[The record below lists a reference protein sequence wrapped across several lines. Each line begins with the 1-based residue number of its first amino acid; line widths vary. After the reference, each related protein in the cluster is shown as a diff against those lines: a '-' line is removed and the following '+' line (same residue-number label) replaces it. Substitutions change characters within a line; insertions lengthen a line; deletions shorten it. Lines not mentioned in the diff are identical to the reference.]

1 MDTASLAGFFLG
13 GEDFFLG
20 EPEVGRDDDDDVL
33 PDDGEPDAGRAD
45 ERDDVAGPPDLDG
58 GILHNV
64 KYVFARSCETIKV
77 VPN

>member
-20 EPEVGRDDDDDVL
+20 EPEVGRDDVL

-58 GILHNV
+58 RMLHN
-64 KYVFARSCETIKV
+64 FTNGSCETIKV